1 MTILSVPVENGLG
14 KTKGTAEA
22 PEAILTELKQIAE
35 CSVNEQGILPDTSNE
50 TLELDLSNLV
60 EANKNITERC
70 SALLNADG
78 GKPLVLLGGDHSL
91 TYAGFK
97 AFKKRY
103 PQAGLLVFDAHP
115 DLMHALNPPT
125 HEDYLL
131 TLLSEDIITPGK
143 IVLLGLRSMH
153 PMELKRMQKLRIRH
167 FTMREISRESLQE
180 VVDSAM
186 IMARRWEAIY
196 LSIDIDV
203 LDPAFA
209 PATGYP
215 EPGGLTSRELLYSL
229 GRLRMLKSLKAIDL
243 VEVNPRLDQKG
254 QTVKL
259 AARILAELL

>member
-1 MTILSVPVENGLG
+1 
-14 KTKGTAEA
+14 
-22 PEAILTELKQIAE
+22 
-35 CSVNEQGILPDTSNE
+35 
-50 TLELDLSNLV
+50 
-60 EANKNITERC
+60 
-70 SALLNADG
+70 
-78 GKPLVLLGGDHSL
+78 
-91 TYAGFK
+91 
-97 AFKKRY
+97 
-103 PQAGLLVFDAHP
+103 
-115 DLMHALNPPT
+115 
-125 HEDYLL
+125 
-131 TLLSEDIITPGK
+131 
-143 IVLLGLRSMH
+143 
-153 PMELKRMQKLRIRH
+153 
-167 FTMREISRESLQE
+167 
-180 VVDSAM
+180 M

>member
-22 PEAILTELKQIAE
+22 PEAILAELKEIAE
-35 CSVNEQGILPDTSNE
+35 RSVNERGILPDIASEN
-50 TLELDLSNLV
+50 LELDLSNLV
-60 EANKNITERC
+60 EANKKIVERC
-70 SALLNADG
+70 SALLSTDTD
-78 GKPLVLLGGDHSL
+78 KPLVLLGGDHSL

-103 PQAGLLVFDAHP
+103 PNAGLLVFDAHP
-115 DLMHALNPPT
+115 DMMHAMNPPT

-143 IVLLGLRSMH
+143 VLLVGLRSIH
-153 PMELKRMQKLRIRH
+153 PKELERLQKLHIRH
-167 FTMREISRESLQE
+167 FTMREISHESLRE
-180 VVDSAM
+180 VVDTAM
-186 IMARRWEAIY
+186 IMARKWEAIY

-215 EPGGLTSRELLYSL
+215 EPGGLTSRELLYAL
-229 GRLRMLKSLKAIDL
+229 GRLRLLDSLKAIDL
-243 VEVNPRLDQKG
+243 VEVNPRLDQRG
-254 QTVKL
+254 QTVQL
-259 AARILAELL
+259 AARILAELH